1 MRNSLTRINRARRV
15 GGDNANCML
24 DQNKLEE
31 AAHLLALRTFAQ
43 GLGIGEEVAAQAY
56 RAELY
61 QLGASARIQRF
72 VGVLAEKRVKDKLRR
87 DARPAPRR

>member
-15 GGDNANCML
+15 SVDNGAVMS

-31 AAHLLALRTFAQ
+31 AAHLLALRAFAQ

-56 RAELY
+56 RAEVH
-61 QLGASARIQRF
+61 QLGASARIERF
-72 VGVLAEKRVKDKLRR
+72 VGILAEKRAKDKLRR
-87 DARPAPRR
+87 DAGPTPRR